1 MVIQNDLEWVLEMAK
16 GELRHLAQDA
26 TDADRMKDYL
36 HSKGAL
42 KRVREQLTAEGRIKP

>member
-1 MVIQNDLEWVLEMAK
+1 MITQDDLEWVLDMAK

-36 HSKGAL
+36 HSKDAL
-42 KRVREQLTAEGRIKP
+42 KRVREYLTTEGRVDT